1 MWRRRLSSAD
11 PNSRMAALHIGPRTS
26 CLNATTDLPRSQSD
40 TAHAFIV
47 AWVFSLAFYFL
58 EYAVRSSPAVMIP
71 QLAKTFGVSTLGV
84 SDILGTYYYTYS
96 TASLVAGV
104 LLDRLGAKYV
114 VSTGMAILGFGCLFF
129 IAPQEGAGYLGRL
142 LQGAGSAFAF
152 TGAVYLASHG
162 LPARRL
168 ATAIGVTQ
176 CVGMLG
182 GTAGQLVVGRWIAD
196 GLSVPQYWGRIGVV
210 VLLVAAGLWWI
221 TPRETPSMPH
231 GKASGGILAT
241 YKIVFSNP
249 QSYLCGLAAG
259 LLFVPTTVGDMV
271 WGVRFFQTDKLFSF
285 SDAVFAIS
293 MVPLG
298 WVFGCP
304 LLGWLADRLGRRKP
318 VYLGGAAIM
327 LIGFVQLIYFPTLLP
342 SLAHAVHP
350 RCGFRRRHDPVHHHQ
365 RGESRRG
372 QGECNRCDQFLDVR
386 RHRGD
391 RADFCRALR
400 QNTGCT
406 NHRRGLAFQARRS
419 FLDRCSDCGTGGGID
434 APGDGPS
441 SSEPSGLNLLRTWPR
456 AIPQSLSP
464 ATRRRP

>member
-1 MWRRRLSSAD
+1 V
-11 PNSRMAALHIGPRTS
+11 
-26 CLNATTDLPRSQSD
+26 NATTDLPRSQSD
-40 TAHAFIV
+40 TAQPRAFIF

-71 QLAKTFGVSTLGV
+71 QLAKAFDVSTLGV
-84 SDILGTYYYTYS
+84 SNILGTYYYTYS
-96 TASLVAGV
+96 TASLIAGI

-114 VSTGMAILGFGCLFF
+114 VSAGMAILGIGTLLFM
-129 IAPQEGAGYLGRL
+129 APQEGAGYLGRL

-182 GTAGQLVVGRWIAD
+182 GTAGQIVVGRWVAD
-196 GLSVPQYWGRIGVV
+196 GLSVPQYWGRTGIV
-210 VLLVAAGLWWI
+210 VLLVALGLMWI
-221 TPRETPSMPH
+221 TPKETPRIQ
-231 GKASGGILAT
+231 GKARGGILAT

-271 WGVRFFQTDKLFSF
+271 WGVRFFQADKLFSF

-327 LIGFVQLIYFPTLLP
+327 LIGFIQLIYAPTFLPAWITLFILGVASGAAMIPYTIIKEVNPDEVKGSATGAINFLTFGVTAAIGPIFAGHFGKTLGAQSVDVVAHFRHAGLFWIGVIIAALLVGSMLRETGRAHP
-342 SLAHAVHP
+342 S
-350 RCGFRRRHDPVHHHQ
+350 
-365 RGESRRG
+365 
-372 QGECNRCDQFLDVR
+372 
-386 RHRGD
+386 
-391 RADFCRALR
+391 
-400 QNTGCT
+400 
-406 NHRRGLAFQARRS
+406 QA
-419 FLDRCSDCGTGGGID
+419 
-434 APGDGPS
+434 A
-441 SSEPSGLNLLRTWPR
+441 
-456 AIPQSLSP
+456 
-464 ATRRRP
+464 

>member
-1 MWRRRLSSAD
+1 V
-11 PNSRMAALHIGPRTS
+11 
-26 CLNATTDLPRSQSD
+26 NATTNLPRSQTGS
-40 TAHAFIV
+40 AARAFIV

-71 QLAKTFGVSTLGV
+71 QLAKAFGVSALGV

-96 TASLVAGV
+96 TASLLAGV

-114 VSTGMAILGFGCLFF
+114 VSIGMAILGIGCLLF
-129 IAPQEGAGYLGRL
+129 IDPQVGAGYLGRL

-168 ATAIGVTQ
+168 ATAIGITQ

-182 GTAGQLVVGRWIAD
+182 GTAGQLLVGRWIAG
-196 GLSVPQYWGRIGVV
+196 GLSLPQYWGRAGLV
-210 VLLVAAGLWWI
+210 VLLVAVGLWWI
-221 TPRETPSMPH
+221 TPRETPSIPN

-271 WGVRFFQTDKLFSF
+271 WGVRFFETDKSFSF

-318 VYLGGAAIM
+318 VYLAGATMM
-327 LIGFVQLIYFPTLLP
+327 LIGFVQLIYAPALLP
-342 SLAHAVHP
+342 SWLTLFILGVASGAAMIPYTIIKEVNPDEVKGSATGAINFLTFAVTAAIGPIFAGQFGKTLGAQSIDVGSH
-350 RCGFRRRHDPVHHHQ
+350 FRNA
-365 RGESRRG
+365 GLFWIG
-372 QGECNRCDQFLDVR
+372 ILI
-386 RHRGD
+386 
-391 RADFCRALR
+391 AALVV
-400 QNTGCT
+400 G
-406 NHRRGLAFQARRS
+406 S
-419 FLDRCSDCGTGGGID
+419 
-434 APGDGPS
+434 
-441 SSEPSGLNLLRTWPR
+441 LLRETGR
-456 AIPQSLSP
+456 AHPNQ
-464 ATRRRP
+464 AA

>member
-1 MWRRRLSSAD
+1 LNVSA
-11 PNSRMAALHIGPRTS
+11 
-26 CLNATTDLPRSQSD
+26 DLPRLQSD
-40 TAHAFIV
+40 TRHAFIV
-47 AWVFSLAFYFL
+47 AWVFSLGFYFL

-84 SDILGTYYYTYS
+84 SDILGSYYYTYS

-104 LLDRLGAKYV
+104 LLDRRGAKYV
-114 VSTGMAILGFGCLFF
+114 VSTGMGILGIGCLIFM
-129 IAPQEGAGYLGRL
+129 APQEWGGYLGRL

-182 GTAGQLVVGRWIAD
+182 GTAGQLVVGHWIAD
-196 GLSVPQYWGRIGVV
+196 GLLVPQYWGRVGIV
-210 VLLVAAGLWWI
+210 VLLVAVGLWWI
-221 TPRETPSMPH
+221 TPKEAPNIAH

-271 WGVRFFQTDKLFSF
+271 WGVRFFETDRLFSF

-304 LLGWLADRLGRRKP
+304 LLGWLADRLGRRKL
-318 VYLGGAAIM
+318 VYLAGATIM
-327 LIGFVQLIYFPTLLP
+327 LIGMVQLIYAPTLLP
-342 SLAHAVHP
+342 AWVTLFIMGVASGAAMIPYTIIKEVNPDEVKGSATGAINFLTFGVTAAIGPIFAGRFGKTLGSQTLDAASHFRHAGLFWILTLVAALVVGSMLRETGRVHP
-350 RCGFRRRHDPVHHHQ
+350 
-365 RGESRRG
+365 ES
-372 QGECNRCDQFLDVR
+372 
-386 RHRGD
+386 
-391 RADFCRALR
+391 
-400 QNTGCT
+400 
-406 NHRRGLAFQARRS
+406 S
-419 FLDRCSDCGTGGGID
+419 K
-434 APGDGPS
+434 S
-441 SSEPSGLNLLRTWPR
+441 S
-456 AIPQSLSP
+456 
-464 ATRRRP
+464 

>member
-1 MWRRRLSSAD
+1 VNTTTNL
-11 PNSRMAALHIGPRTS
+11 PRTQ
-26 CLNATTDLPRSQSD
+26 TDTLAR
-40 TAHAFIV
+40 AFIV

-71 QLAKTFGVSTLGV
+71 QLAKSFGVSPLGV
-84 SDILGTYYYTYS
+84 SDILGSYYYTYS
-96 TASLVAGV
+96 TASLIAGV

-114 VSTGMAILGFGCLFF
+114 ISTGMAILGVGCLLF

-176 CVGMLG
+176 CLGMLG
-182 GTAGQLVVGRWIAD
+182 GTAGQLLVGGWIAD
-196 GLSVPQYWGRIGVV
+196 GLSIPQFWGRIGVV
-210 VLLVAAGLWWI
+210 VLVVAAALWAV
-221 TPRETPSMPH
+221 TPKETRDTTHVGS
-231 GKASGGILAT
+231 SGGILAT

-271 WGVRFFQTDKLFSF
+271 WGVRFFQTDRLFSF
-285 SDAVFAIS
+285 PDAVFAIS

-318 VYLGGAAIM
+318 VYLGGAALM
-327 LIGFVQLIYFPTLLP
+327 LIGFAQLIYAPTLLP
-342 SLAHAVHP
+342 GWLTLFILGVASGAAMIPYTIIKEVNPDEVKGSAIGAINFLTFAVTAAIGPVFAGQFGKTLGAQTTDAASHFKHAGLFWMGILIAALAI
-350 RCGFRRRHDPVHHHQ
+350 G
-365 RGESRRG
+365 S
-372 QGECNRCDQFLDVR
+372 
-386 RHRGD
+386 
-391 RADFCRALR
+391 
-400 QNTGCT
+400 
-406 NHRRGLAFQARRS
+406 
-419 FLDRCSDCGTGGGID
+419 
-434 APGDGPS
+434 
-441 SSEPSGLNLLRTWPR
+441 LLRETGR
-456 AIPQSLSP
+456 GHLKQAI
-464 ATRRRP
+464 

>member
-1 MWRRRLSSAD
+1 
-11 PNSRMAALHIGPRTS
+11 
-26 CLNATTDLPRSQSD
+26 LNATTNLPRAQTN
-40 TAHAFIV
+40 TAARAFIV
-47 AWVFSLAFYFL
+47 AWMFSLAFYFL

-71 QLAKTFGVSTLGV
+71 QLAKSFGVSALGV

-114 VSTGMAILGFGCLFF
+114 VSIGMAILGAGCLLF
-129 IAPQEGAGYLGRL
+129 IAPQEGTGYLGRL

-168 ATAIGVTQ
+168 ATAIGITQ

-196 GLSVPQYWGRIGVV
+196 GLSIPAYWGRAGLV
-210 VLLVAAGLWWI
+210 VLLVAVGLWWI
-221 TPRETPSMPH
+221 TPKETPDVPQ
-231 GKASGGILAT
+231 GKASGGILST

-304 LLGWLADRLGRRKP
+304 LLGWLADRFGRRKP
-318 VYLGGAAIM
+318 VYLGGAAVM
-327 LIGFVQLIYFPTLLP
+327 LVGFVQLIYAPTLLP
-342 SLAHAVHP
+342 SWLTLFLLGVASGAAMIPYTVIKEVNPDEVKGSATGAINFLTFAVTAAI
-350 RCGFRRRHDPVHHHQ
+350 GPVFAGHFGKTLGVQ
-365 RGESRRG
+365 S
-372 QGECNRCDQFLDVR
+372 
-386 RHRGD
+386 
-391 RADFCRALR
+391 
-400 QNTGCT
+400 
-406 NHRRGLAFQARRS
+406 
-419 FLDRCSDCGTGGGID
+419 ID
-434 APGDGPS
+434 AES
-441 SSEPSGLNLLRTWPR
+441 HFRHAGLFWIGILIAALVVGSMLRETGR
-456 AIPQSLSP
+456 ARQGV
-464 ATRRRP
+464 TTGR

>member
-1 MWRRRLSSAD
+1 
-11 PNSRMAALHIGPRTS
+11 
-26 CLNATTDLPRSQSD
+26 LNATTDLSRSQSNP
-40 TAHAFIV
+40 AHAFIV
-47 AWVFSLAFYFL
+47 AWLFSLVFYFL

-71 QLAKTFGVSTLGV
+71 QLANTFGVSALGV
-84 SDILGTYYYTYS
+84 SDILGSYYYTYS
-96 TASLVAGV
+96 TASLIAGV

-114 VSTGMAILGFGCLFF
+114 ISTGMAILGIGCAFF

-196 GLSVPQYWGRIGVV
+196 GLSVAQFWGRMGVV
-210 VLLVAAGLWWI
+210 VLVVAAGLWWI
-221 TPRETPSMPH
+221 TPKETPSISH

-271 WGVRFFQTDKLFSF
+271 WGVRFFQTDRMFSF
-285 SDAVFAIS
+285 SDAVLAIS

-327 LIGFVQLIYFPTLLP
+327 LIGFVQLIYVPTLLP
-342 SLAHAVHP
+342 GWLTLFILGVASGAAMIPYTIIKEVNPDEVKGSAIGAINFLTFAVTAAIGPIFAGRFGKTLGAQSIDPASHFRHAGLFWIGVLIAALVVGSMLRETGRAHP
-350 RCGFRRRHDPVHHHQ
+350 
-365 RGESRRG
+365 
-372 QGECNRCDQFLDVR
+372 
-386 RHRGD
+386 
-391 RADFCRALR
+391 
-400 QNTGCT
+400 
-406 NHRRGLAFQARRS
+406 QAPPIE
-419 FLDRCSDCGTGGGID
+419 G
-434 APGDGPS
+434 
-441 SSEPSGLNLLRTWPR
+441 
-456 AIPQSLSP
+456 
-464 ATRRRP
+464 

>member
-1 MWRRRLSSAD
+1 
-11 PNSRMAALHIGPRTS
+11 
-26 CLNATTDLPRSQSD
+26 LNATTDLARSRSD
-40 TAHAFIV
+40 PAHAFIV

-71 QLAKTFGVSTLGV
+71 QLAKTFGVSPLGV

-96 TASLVAGV
+96 TASLLAGV

-114 VSTGMAILGFGCLFF
+114 VSAGMAILGIGCLFF
-129 IAPQEGAGYLGRL
+129 ILPQEGTGYLGRL

-182 GTAGQLVVGRWIAD
+182 GTAGQLAVGRWIAD
-196 GLSVPQYWGRIGVV
+196 GLLVPQYWGRTGAV
-210 VLLVAAGLWWI
+210 VLVVAAGLWWI
-221 TPRETPSMPH
+221 TPKETRAIPA
-231 GKASGGILAT
+231 GRASGGILAT

-271 WGVRFFQTDKLFSF
+271 WGVRFFQTDKMLSF
-285 SDAVFAIS
+285 ADAVFAIS

-327 LIGFVQLIYFPTLLP
+327 LIGFVQLIYLPTLLP
-342 SLAHAVHP
+342 NWLTLFILGVASGAAMIPYTIIKEVNPDEVKGSATGAINFLTFGVTAAIGPIFAQGFGKTLGAKTVDIATHFRHAGLFWISVLIAALVVGSML
-350 RCGFRRRHDPVHHHQ
+350 RETGR
-365 RGESRRG
+365 SRPS
-372 QGECNRCDQFLDVR
+372 
-386 RHRGD
+386 
-391 RADFCRALR
+391 
-400 QNTGCT
+400 
-406 NHRRGLAFQARRS
+406 QA
-419 FLDRCSDCGTGGGID
+419 
-434 APGDGPS
+434 A
-441 SSEPSGLNLLRTWPR
+441 
-456 AIPQSLSP
+456 
-464 ATRRRP
+464 

>member
-1 MWRRRLSSAD
+1 
-11 PNSRMAALHIGPRTS
+11 
-26 CLNATTDLPRSQSD
+26 LNATTNLPRAQTN
-40 TAHAFIV
+40 TAARAFIV
-47 AWVFSLAFYFL
+47 AWMFSLAFYFL

-71 QLAKTFGVSTLGV
+71 QLAKSFGVSALGV

-114 VSTGMAILGFGCLFF
+114 VSIGMAILGAGCLLF
-129 IAPQEGAGYLGRL
+129 IAPQEGTGYLGRL

-168 ATAIGVTQ
+168 ATAIGITQ

-196 GLSVPQYWGRIGVV
+196 GLSIPAYWGRAGLV
-210 VLLVAAGLWWI
+210 VLLVAVGLWWI
-221 TPRETPSMPH
+221 TPKETPNVPQ
-231 GKASGGILAT
+231 GKASGGILST

-304 LLGWLADRLGRRKP
+304 LLGWLADRFGRRKP
-318 VYLGGAAIM
+318 VYLGGAAVM
-327 LIGFVQLIYFPTLLP
+327 LVGFVQLIYAPTLLP
-342 SLAHAVHP
+342 SWLTLFLLGVASGAAMIPYTVIKEVNPDEVKGSATGAINFLTFAVTAAI
-350 RCGFRRRHDPVHHHQ
+350 GPVFAGHFGKTLGVQ
-365 RGESRRG
+365 S
-372 QGECNRCDQFLDVR
+372 
-386 RHRGD
+386 
-391 RADFCRALR
+391 
-400 QNTGCT
+400 
-406 NHRRGLAFQARRS
+406 
-419 FLDRCSDCGTGGGID
+419 ID
-434 APGDGPS
+434 AES
-441 SSEPSGLNLLRTWPR
+441 HFRHAGLFWIGILIAALVVGSMLRETGR
-456 AIPQSLSP
+456 ARQGV
-464 ATRRRP
+464 TTGR

>member
-1 MWRRRLSSAD
+1 
-11 PNSRMAALHIGPRTS
+11 
-26 CLNATTDLPRSQSD
+26 LNATTNLPRAGTD
-40 TAHAFIV
+40 TAARAFIV
-47 AWVFSLAFYFL
+47 AWIFSLAFYFL

-71 QLAKTFGVSTLGV
+71 ELAKSFGVSSLGV

-96 TASLVAGV
+96 TASLLAGV

-114 VSTGMAILGFGCLFF
+114 VSIGMAILGIGCLLFV
-129 IAPQEGAGYLGRL
+129 IPQEGVGYLGRL
-142 LQGAGSAFAF
+142 LQGGGSAFAF

-182 GTAGQLVVGRWIAD
+182 GTAGQLVVGRWIAG
-196 GLSVPQYWGRIGVV
+196 GLSIPEYWGRAGVV
-210 VLLVAAGLWWI
+210 VLLVAVGLLWI
-221 TPRETPSMPH
+221 TPKETRVAPQ
-231 GKASGGILAT
+231 GKASGKAGGGILST

-318 VYLGGAAIM
+318 VYLGGAVVM
-327 LIGFVQLIYFPTLLP
+327 LIAFVQLIYAPTLLP
-342 SLAHAVHP
+342 SWLTLFILGVASGAAMIPYTIIKEVNPDEVKGSATGAINFLTFAVTAGIGP
-350 RCGFRRRHDPVHHHQ
+350 IFAGGFGKTLGAQ
-365 RGESRRG
+365 S
-372 QGECNRCDQFLDVR
+372 
-386 RHRGD
+386 
-391 RADFCRALR
+391 
-400 QNTGCT
+400 
-406 NHRRGLAFQARRS
+406 
-419 FLDRCSDCGTGGGID
+419 ID
-434 APGDGPS
+434 AES
-441 SSEPSGLNLLRTWPR
+441 HFRHAGLFWIGILIAALVVGSLLRETGR
-456 AIPQSLSP
+456 AHQKQ
-464 ATRRRP
+464 AA